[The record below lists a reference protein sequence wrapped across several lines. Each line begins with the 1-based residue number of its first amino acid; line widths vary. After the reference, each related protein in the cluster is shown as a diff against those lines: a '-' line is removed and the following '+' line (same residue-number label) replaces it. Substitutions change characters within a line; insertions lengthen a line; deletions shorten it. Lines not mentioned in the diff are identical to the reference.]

1 MGFKKIMACVDFSH
15 DITPRVMAV
24 AGELAQLMGSRVLL
38 TYVVEREVPLLIS
51 EGIVLPK
58 VELEKFEEMYRLLEE
73 KSREKVEAAAQKL
86 AQDWKVD
93 VEPVVLMGEP
103 FDMILE
109 KSEEEKVDLI
119 IVGSH
124 GKKGIE
130 RLLLGSVSE
139 KVARKA
145 KCSVLVVR

>member
-24 AGELAQLMGSRVLL
+24 AGELAQLMGARVLL

-73 KSREKVEAAAQKL
+73 KSREKVEAAAQKMV
-86 AQDWKVD
+86 QEWNVD
-93 VEPVVLMGEP
+93 AEPVVLMGEP

-109 KSEEEKVDLI
+109 KAEEEKVDLI
-119 IVGSH
+119 VVGSH

>member
-1 MGFKKIMACVDFSH
+1 MGFKKIMTCVDFSH
-15 DITPRVMAV
+15 DITPRVLSV
-24 AGELAQLMGSRVLL
+24 SGELAQLMGARILL
-38 TYVVEREVPLLIS
+38 TFVVEREVPLLIS

-58 VELEKFEEMYRLLEE
+58 FELDKFEEMYRLLEE
-73 KSREKVEAAAQKL
+73 KSRAKVEAAARDL
-86 AQDWKVD
+86 AQEWD
-93 VEPVVLMGEP
+93 VEVDPVVLVGEP

-109 KSEEEKVDLI
+109 KAEEEQVDLI
-119 IVGSH
+119 VVGSH

>member
-109 KSEEEKVDLI
+109 KAEEEKVDLI

>member
-15 DITPRVMAV
+15 AITPRVMAV
-24 AGELAQLMGSRVLL
+24 AGELAQLMGARILL

-86 AQDWKVD
+86 AQDWKVN

-109 KSEEEKVDLI
+109 KAEEEKVDLI

>member
-86 AQDWKVD
+86 AQDWKVN

-109 KSEEEKVDLI
+109 KAEEEKVDLI

>member
-1 MGFKKIMACVDFSH
+1 MGFKKIMTCVDFSH
-15 DITPRVMAV
+15 DITPKVMKV
-24 AGELAQLMGSRVLL
+24 AGELAQLMGSQVLL
-38 TYVVEREVPLLIS
+38 LYVVEREVPLLIS

-58 VELEKFEEMYRLLEE
+58 VELDKFEEMYRLLEE
-73 KSREKVEAAAQKL
+73 RSQAKVEAAAQEM
-86 AQDWKVD
+86 AQEWQ
-93 VEPVVLMGEP
+93 VEVTPVVLVGEP

-109 KSEEEKVDLI
+109 KAEEEKVDLI
-119 IVGSH
+119 VVGSH

>member
-1 MGFKKIMACVDFSH
+1 MGFKKIMTCVDFSH
-15 DITPRVMAV
+15 DITPRVMKV
-24 AGELAQLMGSRVLL
+24 AGELAQLMGSQVLL
-38 TYVVEREVPLLIS
+38 LYVVEREVPLLIS

-58 VELEKFEEMYRLLEE
+58 VELDKFEEMYRLLEE
-73 KSREKVEAAAQKL
+73 RSQAKVEAAAQEM
-86 AQDWKVD
+86 AQEWQ
-93 VEPVVLMGEP
+93 VEVTPVVLVGEP

-109 KSEEEKVDLI
+109 KAEEEKVDLI
-119 IVGSH
+119 VVGSH

>member
-1 MGFKKIMACVDFSH
+1 MGFKRIVACVDLSH
-15 DITPRVMAV
+15 DITNRVLTV
-24 AGELAQLMGSRVLL
+24 SGELAQLMKAKILL

-58 VELEKFEEMYRLLEE
+58 VELEKFEGMYRLLED
-73 KSREKVEAAAQKL
+73 KSREKMEGLARELAEEWQVE
-86 AQDWKVD
+86 
-93 VEPVVLMGEP
+93 VEPVVLVGEP

-109 KSEEEKVDLI
+109 KAEEEGADLI
-119 IVGSH
+119 VVGSH

>member
-1 MGFKKIMACVDFSH
+1 MGFKKIMTCVDFSH
-15 DITPRVMAV
+15 DITPRVMRV
-24 AGELAQLMGSRVLL
+24 AGELAQLMGSQVLL
-38 TYVVEREVPLLIS
+38 LYVVEREVPLLIS

-58 VELEKFEEMYRLLEE
+58 VELDKFEEMYRLLEE
-73 KSREKVEAAAQKL
+73 RSQAKVEAAAQEM
-86 AQDWKVD
+86 AQEWQ
-93 VEPVVLMGEP
+93 VEVTPVVLVGEP

-109 KSEEEKVDLI
+109 KAEEEKVDLI
-119 IVGSH
+119 VVGSH

>member
-24 AGELAQLMGSRVLL
+24 AGELAQLMGARVLL

-86 AQDWKVD
+86 AQDWNVD

-109 KSEEEKVDLI
+109 KAEEEKVDLI

>member
-109 KSEEEKVDLI
+109 KAEEEKVDLI
-119 IVGSH
+119 VVGSH